1 MGTWRFFHACDTVAL
16 VIVLAILDSAAVQR
30 VIVHISFSL
39 IELMQVK
46 GQEADMDHLRGLS
59 NKKVSFIDFNEQR

>member
-1 MGTWRFFHACDTVAL
+1 M
-16 VIVLAILDSAAVQR
+16 LASLDSAAVQR